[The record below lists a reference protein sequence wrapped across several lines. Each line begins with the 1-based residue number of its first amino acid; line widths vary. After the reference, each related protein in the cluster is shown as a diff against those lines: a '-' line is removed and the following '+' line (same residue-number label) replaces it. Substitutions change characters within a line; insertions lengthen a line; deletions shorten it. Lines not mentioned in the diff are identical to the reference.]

1 MRESILKTVK
11 ALTAWILLI
20 SVVCAGAIPAQAA
33 APDSSIT
40 AEATQDKE
48 VSGLHVKKHSQKAIR
63 DFIKKHSFSITK
75 AVSYAKKPV
84 VKASGYKAGQLKKS
98 SLKDGLNALN
108 TARYIAGIPANVKLD
123 DNYNSLAQAAALV
136 NAANGQLAHYPS
148 KPSGMSDSLYK
159 KGKKGASASNLLG
172 GSWISSSLA
181 CAVLC
186 EWMDDSDLYN
196 ITGLGHRRWILNP
209 AMEKTGFGHVSH
221 YSAMYALDNASVA
234 DETDYYGVA
243 WPAQNMP
250 LDYFNDSQAWSVNM
264 GDKFAVNIDDVKVT
278 LTRSRDGKTWKFS
291 KDKSDGYF
299 NVNNSYYGMT
309 GCIIFCPENIK
320 YRAGDKFD
328 VKITG
333 FDPSISYSVK
343 FFKL

>member
-1 MRESILKTVK
+1 MVSV
-11 ALTAWILLI
+11 I
-20 SVVCAGAIPAQAA
+20 SAAAMPAQAA
-33 APDSSIT
+33 TPNPSI
-40 AEATQDKE
+40 AAGATQDKE

-63 DFIKKHSFSITK
+63 DFIKKHRFSVTRN
-75 AVSYAKKPV
+75 VSYAKKPV
-84 VKASGYKAGQLKKS
+84 VKASGYKAGQLKKV

-108 TARYIAGIPANVKLD
+108 TVRYIAGIPANVKLD

-136 NAANGQLAHYPS
+136 NAANNQIAHNPS
-148 KPSGMSDSLYK
+148 KPSGMSDSLYEK
-159 KGKKGASASNLLG
+159 CKKGASSSNLSG
-172 GSWISSSLA
+172 GSWTSSSLA
-181 CAVLC
+181 DAVLYR
-186 EWMDDSDLYN
+186 WMDDSDIIN
-196 ITGLGHRRWILNP
+196 ISGVGHRRWILNP
-209 AMEKTGFGHVSH
+209 SMKKTGFGHVKST
-221 YSAMYALDNASVA
+221 SAMYALDNASEA

-250 LDYFNDSQAWSVNM
+250 LDYFNDSEPWSVNM
-264 GDKFAVNIDDVKVT
+264 GDKFAVNLDQVKVT
-278 LTRSRDGKTWKFS
+278 LTRSRDGKKWTFS

-320 YRAGDKFD
+320 YKAGDKFD

-333 FDPSISYSVK
+333 FDPTISYSVK

>member
-1 MRESILKTVK
+1 MREVISKTVRSVA
-11 ALTAWILLI
+11 ALILMVSVI
-20 SVVCAGAIPAQAA
+20 SAAAMPAQAA
-33 APDSSIT
+33 TPNPSI
-40 AEATQDKE
+40 AAGATQDKE

-63 DFIKKHSFSITK
+63 DFIKKHRFSVTRN
-75 AVSYAKKPV
+75 VSYAKKPV
-84 VKASGYKAGQLKKS
+84 VKASGYKAGQLKKA

-108 TARYIAGIPANVKLD
+108 TVRYIAGIPANVKLD

-136 NAANGQLAHYPS
+136 NAANKQLSHNPS

-159 KGKKGASASNLLG
+159 KGKKGASSSNLAMYGLPT
-172 GSWISSSLA
+172 SLSFS
-181 CAVLC
+181 VLHQ
-186 EWMDDSDLYN
+186 WMYDSDSN
-196 ITGLGHRRWILNP
+196 ISGVGHRRWILNP
-209 AMEKTGFGHVSH
+209 AMEKTGFGYVNG
-221 YSAMYALDNASVA
+221 YSAMYTFDNASEA
-234 DETDYYGVA
+234 DETDYYGVV

-264 GDKFAVNIDDVKVT
+264 GDKFAVNLDHVKVT
-278 LTRSRDGKTWKFS
+278 LTRSRDGKKWTFS

-333 FDPSISYSVK
+333 FDPTISYSVK